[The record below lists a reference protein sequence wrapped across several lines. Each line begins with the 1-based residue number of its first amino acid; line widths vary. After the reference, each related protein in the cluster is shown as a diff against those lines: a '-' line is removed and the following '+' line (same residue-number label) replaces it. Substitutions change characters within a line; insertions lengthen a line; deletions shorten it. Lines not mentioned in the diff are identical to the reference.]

1 LVVGFH
7 SYSFFVL
14 KFFKRKKE
22 KKESRFLNRE
32 FQISQVFKIKYYP
45 QGGDFILNPQG
56 LNLAF

>member
-1 LVVGFH
+1 MC
-7 SYSFFVL
+7 FFFDL
-14 KFFKRKKE
+14 KFSKRKKE
-22 KKESRFLNRE
+22 KKESRLLNRK